1 VRDVFRLFDE
11 RLALMLAEDD
21 AHFAN
26 WDQDA
31 TAIEAR
37 YDLQDPNTVGRE
49 LVAAGEALASRFDS
63 VTGGQWQRT
72 GVRSDGALFTVET
85 FGRYLVHD
93 PTHHLWDVGAAAPSA

>member
-1 VRDVFRLFDE
+1 
-11 RLALMLAEDD
+11 
-21 AHFAN
+21 
-26 WDQDA
+26 
-31 TAIEAR
+31 
-37 YDLQDPNTVGRE
+37 
-49 LVAAGEALASRFDS
+49 